1 MISGYDKLH
10 QFWRLG
16 RLLSVE
22 MPLPLISRT
31 NASFF
36 PAIDM
41 YILELF
47 NKGFKG
53 VTDKI
58 LVDFPTFESLWI
70 LDGCDS
76 YPRI

>member
-1 MISGYDKLH
+1 
-10 QFWRLG
+10 
-16 RLLSVE
+16 
-22 MPLPLISRT
+22 
-31 NASFF
+31 
-36 PAIDM
+36 M

-47 NKGFKG
+47 NIGFKG